1 MTGKAKNQGGFTL
14 MELMICIAI
23 IGILASI
30 AIPNYI
36 RYRERGKVA
45 RAQAEVETIAFN
57 ITMMVTDSN
66 CYPHGETYDY
76 TLEHGG
82 SHFYLDDNSD
92 YGLIGATGDF
102 LDCVNDSGGYW
113 AGPYMRIMP
122 KDPWGNYY
130 WFDADWNNREDG
142 WDYVAVGSNGPDG
155 VGINDY
161 DDPDNIVK
169 TISEP
174 YVDP

>member
-1 MTGKAKNQGGFTL
+1 MTGRVKNQGGFTL

-45 RAQAEVETIAFN
+45 KAQAELETIAFN
-57 ITMMVTDSN
+57 IAMLALDSN
-66 CYPHGETYDY
+66 CDPDGKHVNDFDE
-76 TLEHGG
+76 GG
-82 SHFYLDDNSD
+82 SHFYLDGDTD
-92 YGLIGATGDF
+92 HGLTGATGDF
-102 LDCVNDSGGYW
+102 LDCMNDNGGNW
-113 AGPYMRIMP
+113 AGPYMSVMP
-122 KDPWGNYY
+122 KDPW

-142 WDYVAVGSNGPDG
+142 WDYVAIGSNGPDV

-169 TISEP
+169 TISAP